1 MRFTLWRVGRSA
13 KAHDASR
20 KPRSAEATPGTDD
33 GRVRHQLQTAAGQM
47 VKQAQTRMRTRLWP
61 ARKRLARPSSGLRI
75 LFYHRVA
82 DDPTD
87 LLTVTCEVFEGEMS
101 LLAERGYEVLDVV
114 SALDRLYDGELEPRT
129 VALTFDDGY
138 VDNTENA
145 LPVLERFGFRG
156 TVFVLGDLAA
166 TNDPFLPGSSAP
178 LLSWD
183 EIKRLDGVSPL
194 SFEPH
199 SLTHPDLTRV
209 SDAASWHE
217 IHGSGSRLEAV
228 LGRPKNVFCYPG
240 GFAGAREREYVRA
253 SGYRYGIT
261 TEPGVNHRSTDRYL
275 IRRIQMNQCDR
286 VVDFA
291 AKLEGSHDR
300 PLLGRQIY
308 RRFIYGAGNPLNRS
322 AGPGAPLVLSDVS
335 QAANRT
341 QTESD
346 RAGAGGVAEEPDG
359 RPAGYVDQARPP

>member
-1 MRFTLWRVGRSA
+1 M
-13 KAHDASR
+13 
-20 KPRSAEATPGTDD
+20 TDD
-33 GRVRHQLQTAAGQM
+33 RRVTRELETVAGQM
-47 VKQAQTRMRTRLWP
+47 VKRVQTRLRTRIWP
-61 ARKRLARPSSGLRI
+61 LRKRLASPSEGLRV

-82 DDPTD
+82 DDPAD
-87 LLTVTCEVFEGEMS
+87 LLTVTRRVFEAEMA
-101 LLAERGYEVLDVV
+101 LLAERGYQVLDVV
-114 SALDRLYDGELEPRT
+114 SALDRLYSGELEPRT

-166 TNDPFLPGSSAP
+166 TTHPFLPGSTAP

-183 EIKRLDGVSPL
+183 AIKLLDGRSPL
-194 SFEPH
+194 SFEAH

-209 SDAASWHE
+209 SDAASWNE
-217 IHGSGSRLEAV
+217 IHGSGARLEAV

-240 GFAGAREREYVRA
+240 GFAGRREREYVRR

-261 TEPGVNHRSTDRYL
+261 TEPGVNTRGTDRFL

-291 AKLEGSHDR
+291 AKLEGSHDK
-300 PLLGRQIY
+300 PLLGRRIY
-308 RRFIYGAGNPLNRS
+308 RRFYYGAGNPLGRTS
-322 AGPGAPLVLSDVS
+322 GPGAPVVRSTFSPAENGAPPGPDRVP
-335 QAANRT
+335 QAG
-341 QTESD
+341 TED
-346 RAGAGGVAEEPDG
+346 GQEG
-359 RPAGYVDQARPP
+359 RPAGYVNHTRVT